1 MQERNPII
9 QRNKTCMELVL
20 LLLFPEYQVNFSK
33 LGIGLIKDEKVVMID
48 KTHFDSL
55 QEILLDMFNLRE
67 IFKNSISYNP
77 ANKRA

>member
-1 MQERNPII
+1 MQEQNPII

-20 LLLFPEYQVNFSK
+20 LLLFPDYSVNLSK
-33 LGIGLIKDEKVVMID
+33 LGVGLVKDEKVVMID
-48 KTHFDSL
+48 KTKFDSF
-55 QEILLDMFNLRE
+55 QEILRDMFNLRE